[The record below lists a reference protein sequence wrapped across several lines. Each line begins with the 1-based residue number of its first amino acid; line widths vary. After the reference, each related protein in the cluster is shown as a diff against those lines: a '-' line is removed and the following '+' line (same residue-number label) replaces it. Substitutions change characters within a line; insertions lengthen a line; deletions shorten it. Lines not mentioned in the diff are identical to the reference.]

1 MSKIIGG
8 FQSYDSE
15 SYSRTQLQKIQEI
28 AQQTVG
34 TLTASRLT
42 ISSGIEGGQSLVQ
55 PNKHHEEH
63 IAIFSRINEHIGLL
77 QSGRKLRSPGTR
89 RTWLSCENVVLVLL
103 ALILLLAIGF
113 VIQVLILLVRV
124 F

>member
-1 MSKIIGG
+1 MSKFVGG
-8 FQSYDSE
+8 FQAYDSE
-15 SYSRTQLQKIQEI
+15 SYSRQQLQKIQEI

-34 TLTASRLT
+34 TLAASRIASLE
-42 ISSGIEGGQSLVQ
+42 SGQPLIQ

-63 IAIFSRINEHIGLL
+63 ISIFSRINAHVTEL
-77 QSGRKLRSPGTR
+77 QVGEKLRSPGSR
-89 RTWLSCENVVLVLL
+89 RTWLSCENVVLALL